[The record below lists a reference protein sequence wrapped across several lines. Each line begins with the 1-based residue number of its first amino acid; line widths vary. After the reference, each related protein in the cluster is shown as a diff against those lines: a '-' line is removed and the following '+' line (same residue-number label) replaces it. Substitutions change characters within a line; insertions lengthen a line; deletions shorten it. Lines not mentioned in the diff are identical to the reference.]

1 MHLEDQV
8 RSTFRELRELSG
20 ETMTRQAAGMRY
32 SEPTWRR
39 KVNGG
44 RGGGATIGLE
54 TIERACAH
62 YGMTAVEIF
71 SFPELDEFQR
81 EALAL
86 RIRRKLQPR
95 PWPPQDG

>member
-1 MHLEDQV
+1 MNLQDQV
-8 RSTFRELRELSG
+8 RQTFRELRELSG
-20 ETMTRQAAGMRY
+20 ETMVRQAAGMRY

-44 RGGGATIGLE
+44 RGGGAVIGLE

-62 YGMTAVEIF
+62 YGMTPVEILR
-71 SFPELDEFQR
+71 FPELDEFQR

-95 PWPPQDG
+95 PWPPQAG